1 MTNLQAAFAG
11 ENTFVGFTVAGD
23 PSVEKSVEYVV
34 AMAQAGADVV
44 ELGIPFS
51 DPVADGPVIQAADL
65 RAFAADITT
74 DKIFAMVAQ
83 IREQTDVP
91 LVFLSYANKIFDYG
105 YDKFY
110 QRCEE
115 LNVSGT
121 VIPDLPVEERDEIV
135 PFATK
140 HGVSVIPLVAPTSDK
155 RIPKIVAGTTG
166 FIYLVSSLGVTG
178 VRDEVAHDLIQ
189 TVQQIKAVTDTPVA
203 VGFGIHTA
211 KQVQQMNQIA
221 DGAIVGSGIVKLI
234 EKNPN
239 DATEAIKAYVREMK
253 GNVSVQN

>member
-1 MTNLQAAFAG
+1 MTNLKEAFNNQ
-11 ENTFVGFTVAGD
+11 NTFIGFTVAGD

-34 AMAQAGADVV
+34 AMANAGADIV

-65 RAFAADITT
+65 RAFAAGITT
-74 DKIFAMVAQ
+74 DKIFAMVAT

-105 YDKFY
+105 YERFY

-115 LNVSGT
+115 LDVSGT
-121 VIPDLPVEERDEIV
+121 VIPDLPVEERGELLSI
-135 PFATK
+135 AQN
-140 HGVSVIPLVAPTSDK
+140 HGVAVIPLVAPTSGE
-155 RIPKIVAGTTG
+155 RVAKIVTGSQG

-178 VRDEVAHDLIQ
+178 MRDKVAKDLSATIA
-189 TVQQIKAVTDTPVA
+189 QIKAVTDTPVA
-203 VGFGIHTA
+203 VGFGIHTPE
-211 KQVQQMNQIA
+211 QVQRMNQIA

-234 EKNPN
+234 EEHP
-239 DATEAIKAYVREMK
+239 DSATEAITKYVQEMK
-253 GNVSVQN
+253 GLAQVK